1 MNRQPHFRS
10 DPLSTSAGR
19 SIGRIFRNLSGSL
32 VLFASLVLTVSAATS
47 QGPSGYWHEARS
59 IAALDL
65 RLASLEGMVYE
76 PSTGAFLIFGE
87 SVSSAGGARSFTR
100 MNMAGD
106 ALESFPATLSISAV
120 SNAAIDPLTGE
131 LLILGS
137 GAPVAGNLMTRSLAP
152 HSLGVSDPR
161 GIAVDAANSRLFILD
176 ANGLVVAPLA
186 SRANGAD
193 EGAETAG
200 MVRHLVIDAAAVG
213 DLRGLAYNPA
223 NDHLY
228 IAAPDRNRIYELTT
242 DARLIAELDVA
253 ELRLTDPRG
262 LVVAPSGD
270 PTDDAAVMS
279 LYVAD
284 RGPSEVGQGKVVELY
299 LVDPRQSVPTMM
311 ISLAAAQVRITRTSV
326 WSPPS
331 PDPSGIDFHPKLNR
345 LLISDGEVDEMAI
358 FQNRNFFQART
369 SGVLARSCNLTGFT
383 TEPAGVA
390 VNPANGGTFIS
401 DDNADTVFAI
411 LAGPD
416 AKFCTSDDTRTS
428 INTRVFNSFDPE
440 GVAFGQGMLFVSDG
454 EGAEVTVIT
463 PGANGKFDGLPPA
476 GDDVINKHFDTASL
490 GIRDPEGIGY
500 DAQRGTLFITS
511 RLERNSL
518 FEVSISGKL
527 LNTYDISVLNATL
540 PAGVGVGPASQN
552 PARTSIYIVDRGID
566 NDVDPDENDGML
578 YEVTLDSPP
587 SPTGGPIYL
596 SHEANTSSAFPGLSQ
611 TGDEDILYFNG
622 NTWSIYV
629 DGSDVGLAGLD
640 LNAFTLIDADTILMS
655 FAQPASIGNLGKVD
669 DSDIVRFD
677 ATSLGN
683 NTAGTFSLYFDGSDV
698 GLANASEDIDALDLL
713 PDGRLILSTL
723 GAYAVPGAN
732 GKGNNLLRF
741 TPTSLGI
748 TTTGAWALYF
758 DGRDVGITPTANVD
772 GVSVDPQGDIF
783 LSAANNFS
791 LAGQMI
797 GDEDVFICVP
807 ASLGS
812 TTACN
817 FASTLYFDGSAW
829 GVAADD
835 IDAVH
840 IP

>member
-1 MNRQPHFRS
+1 MNRQPHFKS
-10 DPLSTSAGR
+10 DPLSTTAGR
-19 SIGRIFRNLSGSL
+19 SLGRIYRNLFGYL

-65 RLASLEGMVYE
+65 RLASIEAMVYE
-76 PSTGAFLIFGE
+76 PTTGAFLVFGE
-87 SVSSAGGARSFTR
+87 PVSSAGGARSFTR

-120 SNAAIDPLTGE
+120 SNAAVDPLTGE
-131 LLILGS
+131 LLYLGS
-137 GAPVAGNLMTRSLAP
+137 GAPVEGSLTTRSLPP
-152 HSLGVSDPR
+152 HNLGVSDPR

-176 ANGLVVAPLA
+176 ANRLVVAPLA
-186 SRANGAD
+186 ARANGAD

-200 MVRHLVIDAAAVG
+200 RVRHLVIDAAAVG

-270 PTDDAAVMS
+270 PTDDAAVVS

-284 RGPSEVGQGKVVELY
+284 RGSAEVGQGRVVELY
-299 LVDPRQSVPTMM
+299 LVDPRKPAAVM
-311 ISLAAAQVRITRTSV
+311 ISLAAAQFRITRTSV

-331 PDPSGIDFHPKLNR
+331 PDPSGIDFHSKLNR

-358 FQNRNFFQART
+358 FQNKNFFQART
-369 SGVLARSCNLTGFT
+369 SGGLARSCNLTGFT
-383 TEPAGVA
+383 TEPVGVA

-416 AKFCTSDDTRTS
+416 DKFCTSDDTRTS

-454 EGAEVTVIT
+454 EGAEVTVIS

-476 GDDVINKHFDTASL
+476 GDDVVNKHFDTASL

-511 RLERNSL
+511 RLERDSL

-527 LNTYDISVLNATL
+527 LNTFDISALDATL
-540 PAGVGVGPASQN
+540 PAGVGVGPASQD

-566 NDVDPDENDGML
+566 NDANPNENDGLL
-578 YEVTLDSPP
+578 YEVTLDTPP
-587 SPTGGPIYL
+587 SPTGSPIYL

-622 NTWSIYV
+622 NTWSV
-629 DGSDVGLAGLD
+629 FFDGSDVGLAGLD

-655 FAQPASIGNLGKVD
+655 FAQPAAIGDLGKVD

-683 NTAGTFSLYFDGSDV
+683 NTAGAFSLYFDGSDV
-698 GLANASEDIDALDLL
+698 GLANALEDIDALDLL

-741 TPTSLGI
+741 TPTSLGA
-748 TTTGAWALYF
+748 TTSGAWALYF

-772 GVSVDPQGDIF
+772 GVSVKPQGDIF
-783 LSAANNFS
+783 LSPANNFA
-791 LAGQMI
+791 LAGQTI
-797 GDEDVFICVP
+797 GDEDVFVCVP

-817 FASTLYFDGSAW
+817 FASALYYDGSAW